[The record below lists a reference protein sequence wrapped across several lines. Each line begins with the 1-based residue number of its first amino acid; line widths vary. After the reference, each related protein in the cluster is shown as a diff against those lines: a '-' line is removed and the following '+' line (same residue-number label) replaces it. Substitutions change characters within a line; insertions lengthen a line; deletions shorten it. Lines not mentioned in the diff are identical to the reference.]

1 MIPIL
6 FTRRLKQPALLIFTL
21 ACLLSASKPRP
32 IVWTAIGDSITYLN
46 DHPEQTGNRITK
58 GYLTLISEKY
68 PAITYINKGYNGWSA
83 VRIAQQIENL
93 GLVKSDVY
101 TIFLGTNDWWQ
112 GQPLGTFEDYLNNT
126 GPNTINGA
134 FRVIID
140 KLRGLNPKARIMLI
154 TPMQRGDFVYIADMK
169 NNAYGSYRD
178 KNGRK
183 LSDIADLITRIG
195 RHEKL
200 PVADLYYKSGITPE
214 NMVRF
219 KRLREPGGASYR
231 NYSYPEYTAI
241 AFDPEKD
248 EYPYPPEA
256 VFMTYDG
263 LHPSDEGYRIIAGMV
278 MKKWKGKKKPSP
290 YQPVPNP

>member
-1 MIPIL
+1 MKPIP
-6 FTRRLKQPALLIFTL
+6 FRTKLKQPVLLIVALVF
-21 ACLLSASKPRP
+21 LLSAAKPKP
-32 IVWTAIGDSITYLN
+32 VVWTAIGDSITYLN

-68 PAITYINKGYNGWSA
+68 PAIRYINKGYNGWSA

-93 GLVKSDVY
+93 GLEKSDVY

-112 GQPLGTFEDYLNNT
+112 GQPPGTFEDYLNNT
-126 GPNTINGA
+126 GPDTINGA
-134 FRVIID
+134 LRIIID
-140 KLRGLNPKARIMLI
+140 KLRALNPKARIMLI
-154 TPMQRGDFVYIADMK
+154 TPMQRGDFVYVANMK

-183 LSDIADLITRIG
+183 LSDIADLIIKIG

-200 PVADLYYKSGITPE
+200 PVADLYYKSGITTE
-214 NMVRF
+214 NTVRF
-219 KRLREPGGASYR
+219 KRLREPGGENYR
-231 NYSYPEYTAI
+231 NYAYPEYTEI

-248 EYPYPPEA
+248 EYPYPYEA

-263 LHPSDEGYRIIAGMV
+263 LHPSDEGYRIIADMV
-278 MKKWKGKKKPSP
+278 LKKWKGRKK
-290 YQPVPNP
+290 